1 MNKEDLKGISLLII
15 HLAHIVYRNI
25 QSHVKKKKNDR
36 LMHISLDQKLNT
48 DDIIKQFKLH
58 FTDVHKSKMIE

>member
-36 LMHISLDQKLNT
+36 LMHISHTHLNT